1 MDQRVYYVLH
11 IVSILVLT
19 AYTFRAFAAPT
30 AETRKANLMITG
42 IASLVAIV
50 AGFGLLA
57 KLQLEFA
64 GWVIVKLVC
73 WLLLSGLAGMAH
85 KKGGAGALPTV
96 AMVLIVVA
104 VYCAYYKP
112 F

>member
-1 MDQRVYYVLH
+1 MDQRIYSVLH
-11 IVSILVLT
+11 VVSLLVLT

-30 AETRKANLMITG
+30 PESRRGNLMITG
-42 IASLVAIV
+42 IASLVAVV

-57 KLQLEFA
+57 KLQLA
-64 GWVIVKLVC
+64 MGGWVIAKLVC

-85 KKGGAGALPTV
+85 KQGKAGVLPMVALLLVTF
-96 AMVLIVVA
+96 A
-104 VYCAYYKP
+104 VYCVYFRP

>member
-1 MDQRVYYVLH
+1 MDQRIYYVLH
-11 IVSILVLT
+11 IVGVLVLT

-30 AETRKANLMITG
+30 PETRRSNLMATG
-42 IASLVAIV
+42 IASVVVLV

-57 KLQLEFA
+57 KLDLEIA

-73 WLLLSGLAGMAH
+73 WLFFSGLAGIAH
-85 KKGGAGALPTV
+85 RKGQAGPLAPLAL
-96 AMVLIVVA
+96 ALLAVA
-104 VYCAYYKP
+104 VLCAYYKP

>member
-1 MDQRVYYVLH
+1 MDQRIYYVLH
-11 IVSILVLT
+11 IVGVMVLT

-30 AETRKANLMITG
+30 PETRRSNLMATG
-42 IASLVAIV
+42 IASAVVFV

-57 KLQLEFA
+57 KLKLAIA

-73 WLLLSGLAGMAH
+73 WLFFSALAGIAH
-85 KKGGAGALPTV
+85 RKGQAGPLAPLALVLLAV
-96 AMVLIVVA
+96 AAL
-104 VYCAYYKP
+104 CAYYKP